1 MIIVRAPNWGGR
13 RTRGRELAMSEAS
26 AIAVPATQ
34 RALTRFAFYLAIPL
48 WTWMGSSMVDRAG
61 RAARLTCGYSSLAPA

>member
-1 MIIVRAPNWGGR
+1 
-13 RTRGRELAMSEAS
+13 MSEAS

-48 WTWMGSSMVDRAG
+48 WTWMGSSMVDRAV